1 MKDASNVVVWLV
13 PQTPGPIAPASGEN
27 PQYQIVQHNK
37 MFEPNFL
44 VVPVGSVVDFP
55 NLDPWFHNV
64 FSLYR
69 GKKFDLGLYE
79 AGSHKQVKFDRPG
92 ASYIFCNIH
101 PEMTAIVLA
110 VDSPLFGISDK
121 AGRVKI
127 ANVPPGAYLLRVW
140 YDGATPQALQALERR
155 IEVGDNSSGLPLI
168 SISATKQSALN
179 HKNKYGQDYDP
190 EAGNP
195 VY

>member
-1 MKDASNVVVWLV
+1 
-13 PQTPGPIAPASGEN
+13 
-27 PQYQIVQHNK
+27 
-37 MFEPNFL
+37 
-44 VVPVGSVVDFP
+44 
-55 NLDPWFHNV
+55 
-64 FSLYR
+64 
-69 GKKFDLGLYE
+69 
-79 AGSHKQVKFDRPG
+79 
-92 ASYIFCNIH
+92 
-101 PEMTAIVLA
+101 MTAIVLA
-110 VDSPLFGISDK
+110 VDSTLFGISDK

-140 YDGATPQALQALERR
+140 YDSATPQALQALERR